1 MSIDIAALRPKLE
14 AALGEQ
20 LQLGD
25 LLGQGGFAA
34 VFRAHDPFLER
45 DVAIKV
51 LDPSL
56 AVDAELEEQFLHEAR
71 TIVAAEHPYIVPL
84 YSAESTAGLLYL
96 VMRLL
101 PGQSLG
107 DRIAKGKLPAA
118 EAARIALQCAE
129 ALAAAHAVGVV
140 HRDIKPANI
149 LLDANGNATVTDF
162 GISLVTS
169 RPAREL
175 RGSTAGTP
183 HYMSPEQSLG
193 EQVDGRS
200 DVYALGVVLYEML
213 TGACPFVGRSATEV
227 IAKHISAPIPKV
239 SERESETPVALVRLV
254 DRMLAKDP
262 AGRPTAAE
270 LVKAL
275 SAANAPDALLTPSQV
290 RRRHWRRRGVYL
302 GIAAVSAGAVI
313 VVAVRIASQLMSFFA
328 RGGEGADPA
337 LIASGSA
344 VPDSIERLAR
354 ADGIV
359 GANEHV
365 RLVFIKANRTLA
377 DALLITDSS
386 IIRRAP
392 RGTVRRSLEE
402 SDINLQPI
410 KRGASEGGLLIVKQK
425 GAAPDTLY
433 QDLSGREG
441 FRLMNEF
448 TSWQRAKKAQDSA
461 SKARR
466 SELPI
471 VTQPNYLSFEV
482 VRTDQRE
489 IRTANCSP
497 CLHRVQEI
505 GRVHHDLAFAAADAL
520 LDP

>member
-1 MSIDIAALRPKLE
+1 MSIDIATLRPKLE

-20 LQLGD
+20 LQLGA

-56 AVDAELEEQFLHEAR
+56 AVDAALEEQFLHEAR
-71 TIVAAEHPYIVPL
+71 TIAAAEHPHIVPL
-84 YSAESTAGLLYL
+84 YSADSTGGLLYL

-101 PGQSLG
+101 PGHSLE
-107 DRIAKGKLPAA
+107 DRIAEGKLPAA
-118 EAARIALQCAE
+118 EAARIALECAR

-162 GISLVTS
+162 GIALVTS

-175 RGSTAGTP
+175 LGSTTGTP

-213 TGACPFVGRSATEV
+213 TGTCPFPGRNATEV
-227 IAKHISAPIPKV
+227 IAKHISAPIPKL
-239 SERESETPVALVRLV
+239 SEREPETPVALVRLV

-262 AGRPTAAE
+262 AARPNAAE
-270 LVKAL
+270 LVKEL
-275 SAANAPDALLTPSQV
+275 TAASTPDALLTPSQV
-290 RRRHWRRRGVYL
+290 RRRRWKRRGIYL
-302 GIAAVSAGAVI
+302 GVAAVSAGVVI
-313 VVAVRIASQLMSFFA
+313 FIGVRIALRVMSFFVG
-328 RGGEGADPA
+328 GGEGADPA

-344 VPDSIERLAR
+344 VPDSIARLAR
-354 ADGIV
+354 EAGIV
-359 GANEHV
+359 RANERV
-365 RLVFIKANRTLA
+365 GLVFVRANHTFA
-377 DALLITDSS
+377 DALLMTDSA

-392 RGTVRRSLEE
+392 TRTIRRSLTE
-402 SDINLQPI
+402 SDINLQPL
-410 KRGASEGGLLIVKQK
+410 KRGSSAGGLLIVKRK

-433 QDLSGREG
+433 QDLTSREA
-441 FRLMNEF
+441 FRLLNEF
-448 TSWQRAKKAQDSA
+448 ATLQRAQKKRDST
-461 SKARR
+461 SK
-466 SELPI
+466 
-471 VTQPNYLSFEV
+471 
-482 VRTDQRE
+482 
-489 IRTANCSP
+489 
-497 CLHRVQEI
+497 
-505 GRVHHDLAFAAADAL
+505 
-520 LDP
+520 